1 LTFQFK
7 QYPDNS
13 KTGVLDSSHKGPC
26 SVYMKYVDSAIGDPG
41 AGKGWF
47 KIYEEG
53 YDKNVSQWCTDNL
66 IQNKGLLSIVV
77 PTELAGGYYLVR
89 PELMTLQQA
98 DSTPSFYTGCAQIFL
113 DSGQTTLPKD
123 VVSIPGY
130 IKAGDP
136 ALQFNISSPMLPYTV
151 PGPNVYLTD
160 VSPTIQHPSLPFQGM
175 GVLPSNVVL
184 TNANW
189 FGIELSP
196 YSTEED
202 CKNVSQSLK
211 RLPNLY

>member
-1 LTFQFK
+1 
-7 QYPDNS
+7 
-13 KTGVLDSSHKGPC
+13 
-26 SVYMKYVDSAIGDPG
+26 MKYVDSAIGDPG

-53 YDKNVSQWCTDNL
+53 YDKNASQWCTDNL

-77 PTELAGGYYLVR
+77 PTELAGGYYLVQ
-89 PELMTLQQA
+89 PELITLQQA

-136 ALQFNISSPMLPYTV
+136 ALQFDISSPMLPYTV

-160 VSPTIQHPSLPFQGM
+160 VSPIIQHPSLPFQGV

-202 CKNVSQSLK
+202 CKNVSLSLK
-211 RLPNLY
+211 QLLNLY